1 MRDALYQGYKDGKLD
16 EEVRNFL
23 NELSNNESTPLRL
36 LKPEEVRSN
45 NSIADWVQERVK
57 ANRVE
62 NISISGKD
70 SNIPIRIYSP
80 RGKGPFP
87 VIVYFHGGGWVFGSL
102 DDANH
107 ICSSFS
113 VEIPSVVVSV
123 DYRLSPENK
132 YPCALED
139 AYASV
144 LWVEKEIARYNGNPN
159 RIAVAGESAGANLAA
174 VVSQMAR
181 DMNGPKIRYQLL
193 ICPVTDLLH
202 LDTESFRQFGNSVWL
217 SKMNIEYYYEQY
229 LQSREQAK
237 DRYVSPLLADNL
249 KNLPPAHIITSE
261 FDVLRDEGEAYA
273 KRLMEE
279 GNRVSNK
286 RYNGMIH
293 SFILLNKVFNKAND
307 ALDDCITLLRA
318 NL

>member
-1 MRDALYQGYKDGKLD
+1 
-16 EEVRNFL
+16 
-23 NELSNNESTPLRL
+23 
-36 LKPEEVRSN
+36 
-45 NSIADWVQERVK
+45 VK
-57 ANRVE
+57 VT
-62 NISISGKD
+62 
-70 SNIPIRIYSP
+70 
-80 RGKGPFP
+80 
-87 VIVYFHGGGWVFGSL
+87 
-102 DDANH
+102 
-107 ICSSFS
+107 
-113 VEIPSVVVSV
+113 
-123 DYRLSPENK
+123 
-132 YPCALED
+132 
-139 AYASV
+139 
-144 LWVEKEIARYNGNPN
+144 
-159 RIAVAGESAGANLAA
+159 GANLAT

-181 DMNGPKIRYQLL
+181 DMNGPKICYQLL
-193 ICPVTDLLH
+193 ICPVTDLLY
-202 LDTESFRQFGNSVWL
+202 LDTETYRQFGNGSWL
-217 SKMNIEYYYEQY
+217 SKVNIEYYYEQY
-229 LQSREQAK
+229 LQTKEQAK